1 MKYYVHGRGFFAG
14 YLSITPEGKRLWSD
28 KIQYFNSI
36 SEIPEIPSYILYEI
50 LDENHNLIYSND

>member
-14 YLSITPEGKRLWSD
+14 YLSITPEGKRLWSS

-36 SEIPEIPSYILYEI
+36 AEIPEIPSYIPYEI
-50 LDENHNLIYSND
+50 LDENHHLIWSNV

>member
-1 MKYYVHGRGFFAG
+1 MKYYIHGRGFFAG

-28 KIQYFNSI
+28 KIQYFTR